1 VPFAEVIGDPIGHS
15 KSPLIHQY
23 WLSVLGMSGEYRR
36 TEVAPAELAAFL
48 RQRRTDPD
56 WRGCNITVPHKE
68 AVISFLD
75 RLDERAVA
83 VDAINCVVPGPGGL
97 TGYNSDVDGVA
108 AALDG
113 VALEGRKAALIGAGG
128 AARAAVVYLAE
139 RKVAEV
145 AVVARNREKAE
156 RLQALIPDA
165 RLTVGGFD
173 KGGVLFAGSAVVIN
187 ASPLGMQGFPA
198 MPTELLGAANDPS
211 VMLFDMVYSPV
222 ETAFLAG
229 GQGPR
234 VNGLTMLVGQA
245 ARAFELFYGAP
256 APPVDARLLELLGG

>member
-1 VPFAEVIGDPIGHS
+1 VLFAEVIGDPIGHS

-36 TEVAPAELAAFL
+36 TQVAPAELAAFL
-48 RQRRTDPD
+48 RQRRADAD

-83 VDAINCVVPGPGGL
+83 VGAVNCVVPGGL

-128 AARAAVVYLAE
+128 GARAAVVYLAE

-173 KGGVLFAGSAVVIN
+173 NGGVLFAGSAVVIN

-198 MPTELLGAANDPS
+198 MPTELLAAASDPS
-211 VMLFDMVYSPV
+211 ATLFDMVYSPV
-222 ETAFLAG
+222 ETPFLAG